1 MSLIIVV
8 GTGRCGSTML
18 TRLLRMHPE
27 VLSIG
32 EFWNCFL
39 DNDGCIPTH
48 EMSGEEFWQ
57 RLTKPASSYD
67 SLVRAGIK
75 TDDYL
80 EPFPSR
86 FDYVTGMPPLCRVL
100 ARLTGGSPDP
110 LYDELAPEVSAWPRR
125 SAAEHCRALF
135 ADLAARLGRRV
146 IVERSGGSL
155 SQLELLAE
163 MFPEARFVFLH
174 RNGPDAVLS
183 MSRYPTFR
191 LSALRGLA
199 EVVAVATPEELEPFP
214 AEIKTARPE
223 DFKGLTEP
231 PFDQARFLA
240 FPIPLPFFGWLWSKT
255 TRTGTIE
262 IRRVPPD
269 RWMTLRYEQLLKDPR
284 AELAQLAS
292 FIGVPADQQWLDSA
306 CKNVDSGRSGSAASH
321 LHPGDLAPL
330 RAACAAGA
338 RAFDVLESEHH

>member
-1 MSLIIVV
+1 MPLTIVV
-8 GTGRCGSTML
+8 GTSRCGSTML
-18 TRLLRMHPE
+18 SKILGKHPE
-27 VLSIG
+27 VLSLS
-32 EFWNCFL
+32 EFWNCFM
-39 DNDGCIPTH
+39 DSEGSIPDH
-48 EMSGEEFWQ
+48 DMSGAEFWQ
-57 RLTKPASSYD
+57 RITNVESSYD
-67 SLVRAGIK
+67 HLVRAGIK
-75 TDDYL
+75 QDDDLGSYQ
-80 EPFPSR
+80 SR
-86 FDYVTGMPPLCRVL
+86 FNYATGVPPLCRVL
-100 ARLTGGSPDP
+100 AVLTGEGPDL
-110 LYDELAPEVSAWPRR
+110 LYDQLAPQVSAWPTR
-125 SAAEHCRALF
+125 STADHCRALF
-135 ADLAARLGRRV
+135 GDLAARLGRTV
-146 IVERSGGSL
+146 IVERTGGSISYL
-155 SQLELLAE
+155 EQLRE